1 MSILCH
7 LADHLYEKNVFKLR
21 IVRNVQ
27 WNDPDLAQNRRAK
40 QSAQRLIAKLF
51 GHGALFTK

>member
-21 IVRNVQ
+21 IVRNIQ

-40 QSAQRLIAKLF
+40 QSAQRLIAKKKIL
-51 GHGALFTK
+51 